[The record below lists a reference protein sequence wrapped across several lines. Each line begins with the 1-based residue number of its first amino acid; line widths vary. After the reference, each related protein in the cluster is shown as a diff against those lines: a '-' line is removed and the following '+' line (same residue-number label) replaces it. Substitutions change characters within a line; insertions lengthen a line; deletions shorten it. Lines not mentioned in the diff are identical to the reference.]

1 MGILLAKDLLPL
13 LLTDSQ
19 DRFDIK
25 DLVRP
30 ATFVPESKRLNVLL
44 KEFRETRQ
52 HMAIVIDEYGSVCGA
67 VAIEDVL
74 EQIVG
79 EIEDEFDV
87 DDDSYIKKFDET
99 NYIVKALTPL
109 DEFNDYFGTEFSDQ
123 EFTTLGGLILQQFG
137 RIPERSESVILGT
150 LQVTVLNADSRQIKL
165 LKVNTNTLLD
175 SDSDS
180 QSPA

>member
-1 MGILLAKDLLPL
+1 MCIR
-13 LLTDSQ
+13 DS
-19 DRFDIK
+19 
-25 DLVRP
+25 
-30 ATFVPESKRLNVLL
+30 
-44 KEFRETRQ
+44 
-52 HMAIVIDEYGSVCGA
+52 
-67 VAIEDVL
+67 
-74 EQIVG
+74 
-79 EIEDEFDV
+79 
-87 DDDSYIKKFDET
+87 
-99 NYIVKALTPL
+99 
-109 DEFNDYFGTEFSDQ
+109 FGTEFSDQ